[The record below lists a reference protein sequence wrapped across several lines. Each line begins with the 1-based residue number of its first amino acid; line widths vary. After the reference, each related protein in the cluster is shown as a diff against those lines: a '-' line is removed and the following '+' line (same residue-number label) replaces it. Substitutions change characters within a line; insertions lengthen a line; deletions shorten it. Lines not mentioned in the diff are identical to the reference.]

1 MSEPT
6 NDTSTSLELALIQK
20 RCAELLESPDNAFEE
35 LTLEDSD
42 DQGGSARDY
51 FIRR

>member
-1 MSEPT
+1 MHKPT

-20 RCAELLESPDNAFEE
+20 RCAELLESPDNELEE
-35 LTLEDSD
+35 LSLEDSEERP
-42 DQGGSARDY
+42 GTARDY

>member
-1 MSEPT
+1 MDELT

-20 RCAELLESPDNAFEE
+20 RCAELLESPNDEFDD
-35 LTLEDSD
+35 LSLEDD
-42 DQGGSARDY
+42 EEHAATAREY